1 MEDHH
6 HDVSGAPVAAP
17 VGKRIVAGLI
27 DFVAAP
33 IVIGIALGL
42 IFVALGN
49 SVPEAAR
56 SIILI
61 AANVVWL
68 IVRDT
73 VFAPGRLVMKLKL
86 ISLTSGKVTLGQA
99 ILRNILL
106 IIPVVLIVGY
116 ILELVWVCVKG
127 HRLADDWAKTAVV
140 EA

>member
-1 MEDHH
+1 MSEH
-6 HDVSGAPVAAP
+6 VSAP

-27 DFVAAP
+27 DFVVAP
-33 IVIGIALGL
+33 VVIGIVLGL
-42 IFVALGN
+42 LFVVLGN
-49 SVPEAAR
+49 AIPESVR

-61 AANVVWL
+61 LANIIWL

-73 VFAPGRLVMKLKL
+73 VFAPGRLIMKLKL
-86 ISLTSGKVTLGQA
+86 VSLSSDKVSLGQA
-99 ILRNILL
+99 VLRNILL

-127 HRLADDWAKTAVV
+127 NRLADSWAKTQVV